1 MNQTSFVQFYMTS
14 VSAFPPREFATSL
27 AIANQE
33 NLFWATVYIC
43 RWQEINNK
51 QQNASAEWDSTVY
64 IKVYPCSDL
73 QLALGRQSVHW
84 YIKVQWD
91 PATEIITWTARW
103 CSSSVAIFFT
113 PDKGGCICSCP
124 CSFVCLFVC
133 EQDYSKRRGWIWMKC
148 CVSTDVG
155 TRTNWLSFYSPEQD
169 CFLRY
174 HMCCNTEYYYVRKI
188 PPIGI
193 GLQRRVVLKWFYG
206 PLLQRRVV
214 LFTASRGTTLSEV
227 HVLYRVP
234 F

>member
-103 CSSSVAIFFT
+103 CSSSVAIFLPPT
-113 PDKGGCICSCP
+113 KEEAYVLARVRLS
-124 CSFVCLFVC
+124 VCLSV
-133 EQDYSKRRGWIWMKC
+133 SKITQKGVDGFGWNVACQQM
-148 CVSTDVG
+148 SGHGRTD
-155 TRTNWLSFYSPEQD
+155 
-169 CFLRY
+169 
-174 HMCCNTEYYYVRKI
+174 
-188 PPIGI
+188 
-193 GLQRRVVLKWFYG
+193 
-206 PLLQRRVV
+206 
-214 LFTASRGTTLSEV
+214 
-227 HVLYRVP
+227 
-234 F
+234 